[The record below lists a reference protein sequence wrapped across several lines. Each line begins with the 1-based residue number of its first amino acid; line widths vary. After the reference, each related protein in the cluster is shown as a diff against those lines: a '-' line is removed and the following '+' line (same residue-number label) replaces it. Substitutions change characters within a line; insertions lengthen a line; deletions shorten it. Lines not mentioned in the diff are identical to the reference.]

1 MANINPENK
10 FYTLANDIIF
20 KNTFDT
26 EKSLKRLLEES
37 LDLKVNKIL
46 SNNIELPVEHIKERR
61 KYLDLIIDTNKGII
75 NVEVNHGFKDEIP
88 NRNLLFFCKLISSSV
103 KRSKSYLDIKKHI
116 QLNITWNLHSYFN
129 FDITKSK
136 IIKCHI
142 KDDETNNNIHDDIFE
157 IVHINM
163 DYFKDIWYHG
173 DIKKEN
179 PFLMLLAADE
189 LDKMEKISKGDK
201 IMEEL
206 SKKVKKLNQ
215 DQEILD
221 VIIENEDELIRNT
234 LYEKAVKKGISQ
246 GIEQNKVEI
255 ARKMLKEKLDI
266 ELISKITGLSNEDI
280 EKLT

>member
-1 MANINPENK
+1 MPNTNK
-10 FYTLANDIIF
+10 FYTLGNDIIF
-20 KNTFDT
+20 KNAFDT
-26 EKSLKRLLEES
+26 EESLKRLLEES
-37 LDLKVNKIL
+37 LNLKVYKIL
-46 SNNIELPVEHIKERR
+46 GNNIELPIENKNERR
-61 KYLDLIIDTNKGII
+61 KYLDLILDTNEGII

-116 QLNITWNLHSYFN
+116 QLNITWNLQRYFN
-129 FDITKSK
+129 FDITKRK

-163 DYFKDIWYHG
+163 DYFKEVWYHG

-179 PFLMLLAADE
+179 PFLMLLAADAE
-189 LDKMEKISKGDK
+189 DKMDKISKGDR
-201 IMEEL
+201 IMEEV

-215 DQEILD
+215 DQDILD

-234 LYEKAVKKGISQ
+234 LYEKGIQ
-246 GIEQNKVEI
+246 KGIEQTKFET
-255 ARKMLKEKLDI
+255 AKKMLADGLDI
-266 ELISKITGLSNEDI
+266 SVISKYTGLSEKDI
-280 EKLT
+280 EKL

>member
-1 MANINPENK
+1 MIYIEDKIILLELEVLTTNTNPENK

-61 KYLDLIIDTNKGII
+61 KYLDLILDTNEGII

-116 QLNITWNLHSYFN
+116 QLNITWNLQRYFN
-129 FDITKSK
+129 FDIKERK

-163 DYFKDIWYHG
+163 DYFKEVWYHG

-189 LDKMEKISKGDK
+189 LDKMEKISKGDA

-215 DQEILD
+215 DQDILD

-234 LYEKAVKKGISQ
+234 LYENAIRKGISQGINQGISQ
-246 GIEQNKVEI
+246 GIEQNKI
-255 ARKMLKEKLDI
+255 
-266 ELISKITGLSNEDI
+266 
-280 EKLT
+280 